1 MATLIE
7 SNPYFTIELF
17 RDDIAMVMKS
27 IGNKECLRLFC
38 NFLGINLEK
47 CQLPKTTFSW
57 SLALKEEKNH
67 GKKLALLSAKSWV
80 LRNKLY
86 ATIHDPYIYTLNEIE
101 NTDVF
106 DDLDDEDQTAIDSLF
121 DDEIPE
127 KMVEVTILKSTTVN
141 GKKLVKDTIL
151 EVTEE
156 NATKLVDDGKAKISE
171 AEEPKKAK

>member
-1 MATLIE
+1 
-7 SNPYFTIELF
+7 
-17 RDDIAMVMKS
+17 MVEEDTPKLHKDRNKILMQYADQSFSSALDEINASLKS
-27 IGNKECLRLFC
+27 
-38 NFLGINLEK
+38 
-47 CQLPKTTFSW
+47 
-57 SLALKEEKNH
+57 EKNH
-67 GKKLALLSAKSWV
+67 SKKLALLSAKSWV

-86 ATIHDPYIYTLNEIE
+86 ASIHDPYIYTLNEIE

-106 DDLDDEDQTAIDSLF
+106 DDMDDEDQSAIDNLF
-121 DDEIPE
+121 DDEAPE

-171 AEEPKKAK
+171 PEVPK

>member
-1 MATLIE
+1 MAEEETSKLHKDRNKILSQHAEQSFSDALDEINASLE
-7 SNPYFTIELF
+7 S
-17 RDDIAMVMKS
+17 
-27 IGNKECLRLFC
+27 
-38 NFLGINLEK
+38 
-47 CQLPKTTFSW
+47 
-57 SLALKEEKNH
+57 EKNH

-86 ATIHDPYIYTLNEIE
+86 ATIHDPYIYTLNEVE

-106 DDLDDEDQTAIDSLF
+106 DDIDNEDQTAIDNLF
-121 DDEIPE
+121 DDEAPE

-156 NATKLVDDGKAKISE
+156 NATKLVEDGKAKIRE
-171 AEEPKKAK
+171 AGEPEKG